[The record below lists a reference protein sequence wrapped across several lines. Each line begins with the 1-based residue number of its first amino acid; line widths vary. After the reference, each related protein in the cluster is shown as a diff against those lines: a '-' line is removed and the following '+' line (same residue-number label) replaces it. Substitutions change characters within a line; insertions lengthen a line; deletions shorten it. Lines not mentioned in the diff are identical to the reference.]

1 MVQAEPAALQ
11 VDGAK
16 TELVRLEGVKK
27 HFPVTKGIVM
37 RKTVGLV
44 KAVDGISLVIPEG
57 QTYSLVG
64 ESGCGKTTTSR
75 MVLMS
80 EPTTEGEIF
89 FQGTSM
95 QRFTGAEKQSFR
107 ASVQAVFQD
116 PWSSLNPRMRVDSI
130 IAEPII
136 THQQVTKQQVK
147 AQVNELLEVVGL
159 RSFHGERYPHEFSG
173 GQRQRIAIARAL
185 STRPKLIVLDEPVS
199 ALDVSIRAQI
209 LNLLK
214 QLQETYHLSYLLIA
228 HNLATVRYMSHRVGV
243 MYLGKIVEEAHPTEL
258 FTNPLH
264 PYTKA
269 LISASL
275 PAHPRMQREEMVLTG
290 EVPSP
295 LNPPSG
301 CSFHPRCPFVM
312 DYCSEVTP
320 EYKEVSPGHLVSCHL
335 YSPEHAAGGVGVGAT

>member
-1 MVQAEPAALQ
+1 MAAVASPNAAQA
-11 VDGAK
+11 VNGGAP
-16 TELVRLEGVKK
+16 LVRLEGIRR
-27 HFPVTKGIVM
+27 HFPVYRGNLL
-37 RKTVGLV
+37 RKRTGTV
-44 KAVDGISLVIPEG
+44 KAVDGISINIMPG

-75 MVLMS
+75 MLLMADR
-80 EPTTEGEIF
+80 PTDGSIYF
-89 FQGTSM
+89 DDRPMNQ
-95 QRFTGAEKQSFR
+95 FTGSERRNFR

-116 PWSSLNPRMRVDSI
+116 PWSSLNPRMRVDQI
-130 IAEPII
+130 ISEPLI
-136 THQQVTKQQVK
+136 THQRISRSEVRSQVQ
-147 AQVNELLEVVGL
+147 ELLQVVGL
-159 RSFHGERYPHEFSG
+159 HSFHAERYPHEFSG

-214 QLQETYHLSYLLIA
+214 ELQSSYELSYLLIA
-228 HNLATVRYMSHRVGV
+228 HNLATVRYMSHMVGV
-243 MYLGKIVEEAHPTEL
+243 MYLGKIVEEAPPIEL
-258 FTNPLH
+258 FTDPQH

-275 PAHPRMQREEMVLTG
+275 PAHPRQQREEIVLTG

-301 CSFHPRCPFVM
+301 CAFHPRCPFVM
-312 DYCSEVTP
+312 ERCATDIPVMR
-320 EYKEVSPGHLVSCHL
+320 EYQPGHATACHL
-335 YSPEHAAGGVGVGAT
+335 YE